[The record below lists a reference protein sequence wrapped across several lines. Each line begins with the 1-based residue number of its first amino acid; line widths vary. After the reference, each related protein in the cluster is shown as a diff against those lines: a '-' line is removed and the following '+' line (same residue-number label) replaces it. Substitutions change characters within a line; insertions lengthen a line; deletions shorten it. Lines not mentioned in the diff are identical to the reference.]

1 MDFGGEWT
9 REQAEAIQ
17 AAAWR
22 AARRVFRQ
30 ATVEEVEDLAQETAL
45 RLWKVRDRID
55 PSKGEALALVNR
67 IARNAA
73 IDRARRRRELP
84 LLPEIDPASPS
95 FEDDGDGGMV
105 SRARELASPRLRPV
119 LAALHPDLFPPD
131 GEAQAE
137 FERLFGVTWEASRGL
152 SEWESPDA
160 DFLAMKAGKKA
171 NSFVHQPMRRFRVL
185 LGRKLP
191 GLAERLRGWKGRH
204 PEGGLP

>member
-9 REQAEAIQ
+9 REQAEAIR

-30 ATVEEVEDLAQETAL
+30 ATLEEVEDLAQETAL
-45 RLWKVRDRID
+45 RLWRARDRID

-84 LLPEIDPASPS
+84 LLPEVDPASPS
-95 FEDDGDGGMV
+95 PEDGGDEGMASEV
-105 SRARELASPRLRPV
+105 RGLAPRRLRPI

-137 FERLFGVTWEASRGL
+137 FERLFGVSWEASRGL
-152 SEWESPDA
+152 PEWESPDA
-160 DFLAMKAGKKA
+160 DFLALKAGKKA
-171 NSFVHQPMRRFRVL
+171 NTLIHQPMRRFRVRL
-185 LGRKLP
+185 LRKYPELE
-191 GLAERLRGWKGRH
+191 ERFGGTNGGH
-204 PEGGLP
+204 PEGGFP